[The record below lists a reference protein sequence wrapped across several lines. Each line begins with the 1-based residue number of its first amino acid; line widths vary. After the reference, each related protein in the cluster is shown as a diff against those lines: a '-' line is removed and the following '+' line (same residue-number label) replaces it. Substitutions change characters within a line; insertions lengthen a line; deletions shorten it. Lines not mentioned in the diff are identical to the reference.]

1 MKPVRQYMAAVVQ
14 MDSQNDKGANLKVAC
29 RYIDEAA
36 ARGARLVCFP
46 EVMNLNG
53 KNMGEGGGRE
63 LIPGYTTQI
72 LMDKAREHGL
82 YIHSGSLFERIPGDA
97 RAYNTSVLI
106 DPAGQIV
113 ARYRKLHT
121 FDATLADGTACRE
134 SDRIHPG
141 TGIVTVD
148 TALGRMGLSICYDIR
163 FPELYRAMA
172 LQGAEVVFTPANFT
186 YPTGKAHWEPLL
198 RARAIE
204 NFCYILAP
212 DQTGQKEQYLAYGN
226 SMIIDPWGQI
236 LARADRKP
244 CILYAQIDL
253 DRIQAVRAQIPSL
266 RNRRTDIYD
275 VTWAN
280 SPRSENKASKT
291 DRKPE

>member
-1 MKPVRQYMAAVVQ
+1 MKPIRQYMAAVVQ
-14 MDSQNDKGANLKVAC
+14 MDSQNDKGANLKAAC

-53 KNMGEGGGRE
+53 KNVGEGGGRE

-148 TALGRMGLSICYDIR
+148 TALGRMGLSICYEIR

-186 YPTGKAHWEPLL
+186 YSTGKAPLGTPAARPGHRKLLLYPGPRPNRTEGTIPGL
-198 RARAIE
+198 RQQHDHRSLGPDPGPGGQRALHPL
-204 NFCYILAP
+204 CP
-212 DQTGQKEQYLAYGN
+212 D
-226 SMIIDPWGQI
+226 
-236 LARADRKP
+236 
-244 CILYAQIDL
+244 
-253 DRIQAVRAQIPSL
+253 
-266 RNRRTDIYD
+266 
-275 VTWAN
+275 
-280 SPRSENKASKT
+280 
-291 DRKPE
+291 

>member
-14 MDSQNDKGANLKVAC
+14 MDSQNDKGANLKTAC
-29 RYIDEAA
+29 RSIDEAA

-53 KNMGEGGGRE
+53 KNVGEGGGRE
-63 LIPGYTTQI
+63 PIPGYTTQI

-186 YPTGKAHWEPLL
+186 YSTGKAHWEPLL

-226 SMIIDPWGQI
+226 SMIIDPWGQVMALQEEGCGI
-236 LARADRKP
+236 IYAD
-244 CILYAQIDL
+244 IDYAQQ
-253 DRIQAVRAQIPSL
+253 DRVRTKVPSL
-266 RNRRTDIYD
+266 KNRREDLYQLSQR
-275 VTWAN
+275 A
-280 SPRSENKASKT
+280 
-291 DRKPE
+291 

>member
-14 MDSQNDKGANLKVAC
+14 MDSQNDKGANLKTAC
-29 RYIDEAA
+29 RSIDEAA

-53 KNMGEGGGRE
+53 KNVGEGGGRE
-63 LIPGYTTQI
+63 PIPGYTTQI

-82 YIHSGSLFERIPGDA
+82 YIHSGSLFEQISGDT

-106 DPAGQIV
+106 DPAGRIV
-113 ARYRKLHT
+113 AHYRKLHT

-134 SDRIHPG
+134 SDRICPG

-148 TALGRMGLSICYDIR
+148 TALGRLGLSICYDIR

-172 LQGAEVVFTPANFT
+172 LQGAEVIFTPANFT
-186 YPTGKAHWEPLL
+186 YSTGKAHWEPLL

-266 RNRRTDIYD
+266 RNRRTDVYD
-275 VTWAN
+275 VTWGN
-280 SPRSENKASKT
+280 SPWSENKASKT
-291 DRKPE
+291 GRKPE